1 MTKIILNAPAK
12 INLYLHI
19 TGKKPNGY
27 HLLDSLVV
35 FSDIGDVITIE
46 ASSQFSLTCDGPF
59 AQNLPKNP
67 DDNLIYKT
75 VKVMADHIN
84 QPPNVAINLTKNL
97 PIAAGIGGGS
107 SDAAT
112 VLKGLAKIWGITDIN
127 VLHNI
132 GLSLGADIPA
142 CLFKQPCF
150 MRGIGGEIIPAD
162 NIPSMSLI
170 LINPNV
176 PLSTPDVF
184 QNRSA
189 PFSKMAT
196 FNSAHFIDA
205 LSKTTND
212 LQHSACQLA
221 PEVQQ
226 VLDSLNKQKGCVFS
240 RMSGSGA
247 TCFALFN
254 TSKDATGAVL
264 KLKSQ
269 HPNWWIE
276 CGKTY
281 SSPPA

>member
-35 FSDIGDVITIE
+35 FSDIGDVITIK

-59 AQNLPKNP
+59 AQYLPKNS

-75 VKVMADHIN
+75 VKVMADHLN
-84 QPPNVAINLTKNL
+84 QPPNVTINLTKNL

-107 SDAAT
+107 SDAAA
-112 VLKGLAKIWGITDIN
+112 VLKGLAEIWDISDTEMLN
-127 VLHNI
+127 NI
-132 GLSLGADIPA
+132 GLHLGADIPA

-150 MRGIGGEIIPAD
+150 MRGIGDEITPAD
-162 NIPSMSLI
+162 NIPSMPLI
-170 LINPNV
+170 LINPNI

-189 PFSKMAT
+189 PLTNPVT
-196 FNSAHFIDA
+196 FDSAHFIDA

-212 LQHSACQLA
+212 LQHSACQLV
-221 PEVQQ
+221 PETQH
-226 VLDSLNKQKGCVFS
+226 VLNSLKKQKGCILS

-247 TCFALFN
+247 TCFALFD
-254 TSKDATGAVL
+254 TSKDAKDAAL
-264 KLKSQ
+264 ELKSQ
-269 HPNWWIE
+269 HPSWWVE
-276 CGKTY
+276 FGKTY